1 MTGIPRL
8 RWLCRRGMKEL
19 DLVLNN
25 YLELEYPNASVE
37 EQAVFEDIL
46 ELQDPDLYAQL
57 LGRTAINNAAHESV
71 ILKLKFIIA
80 NKLSSKNPV

>member
-1 MTGIPRL
+1 MGEIPRL

-25 YLELEYPNASVE
+25 YLEFEYPAATVE
-37 EQAVFEDIL
+37 EQGIFHEIL

-57 LGRTAINNAAHESV
+57 LGRTAVKNSAHETI
-71 ILKLKFIIA
+71 ILKLKSIIA
-80 NKLSSKNPV
+80 VKRESKI